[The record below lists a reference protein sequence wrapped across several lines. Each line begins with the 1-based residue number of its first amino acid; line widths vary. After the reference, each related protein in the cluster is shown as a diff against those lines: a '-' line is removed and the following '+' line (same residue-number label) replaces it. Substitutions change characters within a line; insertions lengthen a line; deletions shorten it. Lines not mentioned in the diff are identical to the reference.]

1 MNGPEAGL
9 AVIQALRFVEHDE
22 RVAVHVR
29 GVGVL
34 GEPTGAA
41 RLNRPGTR
49 PHEALARHGCE
60 SGEDRRRGDA
70 IEAAQLFGIKA
81 PRGFDGIGHERC
93 GSGDPHYSR
102 SGDRRYNADYRR
114 VDSDDGRV
122 GAWQFAERRSPIT
135 RGSNVNANDY
145 EFAITKPDSIQR

>member
-1 MNGPEAGL
+1 
-9 AVIQALRFVEHDE
+9 
-22 RVAVHVR
+22 RVAVHVGR
-29 GVGVL
+29 VGVL
-34 GEPTGAA
+34 SEPARAA
-41 RLNRPGTR
+41 ALNHPRAR
-49 PHEALARHGCE
+49 PHEALARHGRE
-60 SGEDRRRGDA
+60 GGEDGGRGDA

-81 PRGFDGIGHERC
+81 PRGFDGIGHERR

-145 EFAITKPDSIQR
+145 EFASTKPDSIQR